1 MKVGKTAKTIIII
14 IICFSMYLYFRDYFK
29 AIKTWLDPITNFGLL
44 SYFLTY
50 VILGIPLFIGTY
62 LINFNKNIW
71 KDLGLSLNIIK
82 PFVYALLFAIPML
95 LGGIIFFDFNAD
107 INTQNILAGSIVIGF
122 IEELFFRGFL
132 FGQLFKNTKL
142 GFIPAIFFGALVF
155 AMGHLYQSQDIFELF
170 GIFTVTFM
178 GAVLFA
184 WLYVEWNYN
193 LWIPI
198 FLHALMNLSWNLFAM
213 DETAL
218 GGLLP
223 NILRGLTITLAIGFT
238 IIYKRKR
245 NMDMAI
251 TKNTLFTSLSIS
263 K

>member
-1 MKVGKTAKTIIII
+1 MKLGNTTKNIIIVTV
-14 IICFSMYLYFRDYFK
+14 CFSLYLFFRDYFK
-29 AIKTWLDPITNFGLL
+29 PIKTWLDTITNFGLL

-50 VILGIPLFIGTY
+50 LIIGIPFFIGTY
-62 LINFNKNIW
+62 LINLNKNIW
-71 KDLGLSLNIIK
+71 KDLGLNGNIIK
-82 PFVYALLFAIPML
+82 PFGYALLFSIPML
-95 LGGIIFFDFNAD
+95 FGGFIFFKFNSE
-107 INTQNILAGSIVIGF
+107 INIQNMIAGSIVIGF

-155 AMGHLYQSQDIFELF
+155 AMGHLYQSQDFYELV

-178 GAVLFA
+178 GAILFA

-193 LWIPI
+193 LWVPI
-198 FLHALMNLSWNLFAM
+198 FLHALMNLSWDLFNM

-223 NILRGLTITLAIGFT
+223 NILRGLTITIAIVFT
-238 IIYKRKR
+238 IVYKRKH
-245 NMDMAI
+245 DMALAI
-251 TKNTLFTSLSIS
+251 TKTSLIT